1 MNFNYIIKSNE
12 LKYEKGKSNEFY
24 VSSKVSIDINN
35 ENFVKHYENYL
46 KNENKSFIYS
56 CHQWFEASNY
66 NHLEKILCNYGTNDV
81 VEQFNVKLACAQGFK
96 NELVE
101 NYKMS
106 KEDEYMEN
114 ILKKER
120 HTTYHNIK
128 QNCIVKMEKEFNIKT
143 GQEYDNFE
151 RHEIKKQD
159 FQKKRKIENILLDII
174 NVAIKLKKIED
185 NYGDHFLYEKLFT
198 LEKNL
203 FTKKIKNIDE
213 HVQTNIHLN
222 QTNNRIIEYTKK
234 IKNNNIYYKNEDNNE
249 LSKFIS
255 TSTILKDQKIDNF
268 FFLNLKN
275 VSYLDKN
282 NNNIEKRAFISLIE
296 YLSANSNVLNIKKR
310 FPNSDFLN
318 KLSNNLWD
326 RYFNYKE
333 KILDQISYP
342 DFNHVNEQMVINV
355 KNTDKT
361 FQYSPSDY
369 SEGKINGLGVLKF
382 LILNI
387 FRKKFKKNSINFG
400 SRLKI
405 PIKIVITGKIKKEV
419 KVLAKYLKNK
429 YSLKVYDFDKI
440 QKEAEYICQKN
451 NVNKN
456 ESDLNEETNEGGYQ
470 NVKYKISK
478 KLEKIINKLK
488 QKEIC
493 DYTKDVLYVDL
504 LYYRIKYD
512 NDIFLNT
519 NKKCKKYNGYI
530 IINFFYSLRQYI
542 LYELKFKNRFFL
554 NNFVH
559 NNLGLVQK
567 ARSLLELETTY
578 LKKNENNENVH
589 PSKHINREEETNKDT
604 TKNNKRKKN
613 RLRKKLNSIPIEE
626 NEIGNQSKD
635 IDINYI
641 EKKNILF
648 FSNFICKIFDID
660 KMKNKDKFES
670 IDMHFHININKRKM
684 NKYLFSY
691 FNKHNLYYSIS
702 CHKCEDVCEN
712 ENKFEFT
719 HEEENENQVEDPNLH
734 LRIYLKRL
742 IKIGIESKQ
751 LESQY
756 VSNIQ
761 TIKKYIMIK
770 CNIVLL
776 CKHLKKQKNIKK
788 KNKGKCSFL
797 KLEKYSEEKNKVA
810 KYSYPYLIKK
820 NFQYDKSYVEINKFL
835 KSYTNS
841 PRVYVLK
848 KYIFKYSSKIIKK
861 AIISSKKIS
870 NDCGERQDLKTSVDH
885 IVDKDKIYKYVKRI
899 NIDKNLMNYFR
910 ERYLNIIRSYI
921 IQLFNLFAWE
931 EKFEQNINKN
941 IKHIKKNVYSFIDF
955 IDMHKINDAI
965 KLQNNMKKIGIQ
977 NDKSKILMLNMLIN
991 IQKKIWI
998 NILKAKNKNYKK
1010 KYIYIQTW
1018 FYRQL
1023 IFLTFLK
1030 FNQINIEHKLYTDL
1044 QFFVH
1049 EFIYSLLHY
1058 DNIMLCKNEDRNK
1071 FYVFNYFPKNIKE
1084 LFIYENGNYHFPF
1097 YNLMKKDSI
1106 KFFVDIPEDNHN
1118 KKSNKPNNSENK
1130 NNNTNQ
1136 YLKHEQSYIFLAKE
1150 YKAISNFIFYYKLHE
1165 IINNSIISLRN
1176 KIYIF
1181 QDVNNKINAFVTLH
1195 YACVYNRLNYV
1206 CDLVRKHILTFK
1218 PIPSHLFDTLNGNFY
1233 NKLDEVTQL
1242 ENEISFKDGEEKSD
1256 LKKEKNINMKGKM
1269 GNENKDSEYKY
1280 KNDLYTTNQQKYSY
1294 LNVTEKKRIKYAYIF
1309 IQNILNYIFI
1319 EHYFPIISRPTL
1331 ENFIICSLNFIK
1343 NKSQKKDAYSFF
1355 AYNLLKIYFKKNK
1368 IVDINIFYLPES
1380 IKNTNTLK
1388 AFPQNGK
1395 ELSQY
1400 IFVLDFF
1407 FFLLFF
1413 FFNSKHNGK
1422 NSQKMILQNYLNVLE
1437 AKMDKEGIMNKCE
1450 KIKILRNRLFSY
1462 EELLK
1467 PKNVIPTDSH
1477 NIQSGEINVE
1487 NKNNKSKKLCI
1498 SFDEMEKSRMDFI
1511 DSDCICI
1518 EEKQQN
1524 LDGLDYFN
1532 FQEFSNLCIFNI
1544 FLNKKKEKKN
1554 YKYEIFL
1561 LNKFVFRFLF
1571 AFSQMPHFYEN
1582 VNAYIK
1588 NYLFKKSSNFLSLF
1602 EKCVQE
1608 KVETISRSNSNA
1620 EKIYKAHGCEKK
1632 KINTY
1637 MSWNTKKKVIS
1648 NKNIIKKPQLFW
1660 CFLF

>member
-12 LKYEKGKSNEFY
+12 LKYEKGKSNELY

-56 CHQWFEASNY
+56 CHQLFETSNY

-81 VEQFNVKLACAQGFK
+81 VEQFNAKLACAQGFK

-101 NYKMS
+101 NYRMS
-106 KEDEYMEN
+106 KEDEYLEN
-114 ILKKER
+114 VLKREK
-120 HTTYHNIK
+120 HTAYHNIK
-128 QNCIVKMEKEFNIKT
+128 QNCIIKTEKEFNIKT
-143 GQEYDNFE
+143 QQEYDNFE
-151 RHEIKKQD
+151 RHEIEKQYFHKK
-159 FQKKRKIENILLDII
+159 KKIENILLDII
-174 NVAIKLKKIED
+174 EAAIKLKKFED
-185 NYGDHFLYEKLFT
+185 NYGDYFLYEKLFT

-203 FTKKIKNIDE
+203 FTKKVKSMDE
-213 HVQTNIHLN
+213 YVQENNHLN
-222 QTNNRIIEYTKK
+222 QTNNRIIEY
-234 IKNNNIYYKNEDNNE
+234 IKNNKIYYKNEDDNE

-255 TSTILKDQKIDNF
+255 ASTILKDQKIDKL
-268 FFLNLKN
+268 FFLNLRN
-275 VSYLDKN
+275 ASYLDKN
-282 NNNIEKRAFISLIE
+282 SNGIEKRAFVGLMKYLI
-296 YLSANSNVLNIKKR
+296 ANSNVLNIKNR
-310 FPNSDFLN
+310 FPSSDFLN

-342 DFNHVNEQMVINV
+342 DFNYVNEQM
-355 KNTDKT
+355 TDKT
-361 FQYSPSDY
+361 FQYSPSDC

-387 FRKKFKKNSINFG
+387 FRKSSMNFG
-400 SRLKI
+400 SRLKV

-440 QKEAEYICQKN
+440 QKEVEYICQKN
-451 NVNKN
+451 SVNKN
-456 ESDLNEETNEGGYQ
+456 ISDLDGDINEESFQ
-470 NVKYKISK
+470 NPKYKISK

-488 QKEIC
+488 QKEISN
-493 DYTKDVLYVDL
+493 YTKDVLYVDL

-512 NDIFLNT
+512 NDIFLNVD
-519 NKKCKKYNGYI
+519 KKCKKYNGYI

-554 NNFVH
+554 NNFVY
-559 NNLGLVQK
+559 NNLDLAKKV
-567 ARSLLELETTY
+567 RSLLELETTTY
-578 LKKNENNENVH
+578 LKKNENNENMMKENAH
-589 PSKHINREEETNKDT
+589 PSKHISKEDEPNKDT

-613 RLRKKLNSIPIEE
+613 KLRKKLSSIPNEE
-626 NEIGNQSKD
+626 NEIENQNKD
-635 IDINYI
+635 DNINYV

-648 FSNFICKIFDID
+648 FSNFICKICDIN
-660 KMKNKDKFES
+660 KVKNKDKFES
-670 IDMHFHININKRKM
+670 VDMHFHININKRKM
-684 NKYLFSY
+684 NKHLFSY
-691 FNKHNLYYSIS
+691 FNKNNIYYSIS

-712 ENKFEFT
+712 EDTFEFA
-719 HEEENENQVEDPNLH
+719 HEENNENQVEDPDIH

-742 IKIGIESKQ
+742 TKIGIENKQ
-751 LESQY
+751 LENQH
-756 VSNIQ
+756 VSNIH
-761 TIKKYIMIK
+761 IKKKYIMIK

-776 CKHLKKQKNIKK
+776 CKHLKKKKYIKK

-797 KLEKYSEEKNKVA
+797 NLEKYYGEKNNVP

-835 KSYTNS
+835 KGYTNS
-841 PRVYVLK
+841 PRIYVLK

-861 AIISSKKIS
+861 EIISSKKIS
-870 NDCGERQDLKTSVDH
+870 NDGGERRDLKISVDH
-885 IVDKDKIYKYVKRI
+885 IVDKDKIYKHVKRI
-899 NIDKNLMNYFR
+899 NIDKNLVSYFR

-931 EKFEQNINKN
+931 EKIEQNINTN
-941 IKHIKKNVYSFIDF
+941 IKHIKKNVYSFINF
-955 IDMHKINDAI
+955 IDMYKINDVI

-977 NDKSKILMLNMLIN
+977 NDKSKILMLNMLVN

-998 NILKAKNKNYKK
+998 NILKYKNKNYKK

-1097 YNLMKKDSI
+1097 YNLMKKDTT

-1118 KKSNKPNNSENK
+1118 KKSNRPNSSENK

-1165 IINNSIISLRN
+1165 IINNSIIYLRN

-1206 CDLVRKHILTFK
+1206 CDLVRNHILAFK
-1218 PIPSHLFDTLNGNFY
+1218 PIPSYLFDTLNGNSY
-1233 NKLDEVTQL
+1233 NKLDDVTKL
-1242 ENEISFKDGEEKSD
+1242 ENEISFKGGE
-1256 LKKEKNINMKGKM
+1256 EKNINMEDKI

-1280 KNDLYTTNQQKYSY
+1280 KNNLCATNEQKYSY
-1294 LNVTEKKRIKYAYIF
+1294 LNVAEKKRIKYAYIF

-1319 EHYFPIISRPTL
+1319 EQYFPIIPKFTL

-1355 AYNLLKIYFKKNK
+1355 AYNILKIYFKKNK
-1368 IVDINIFYLPES
+1368 IVDINIFYLPEC
-1380 IKNTNTLK
+1380 IKHTNTLK
-1388 AFPQNGK
+1388 VFPQNGK
-1395 ELSQY
+1395 GLSQY

-1422 NSQKMILQNYLNVLE
+1422 NSQKMILQNYLNILE
-1437 AKMDKEGIMNKCE
+1437 EKMDKEGIVNKCE
-1450 KIKILRNRLFSY
+1450 KIKILRNCLFSY

-1467 PKNVIPTDSH
+1467 PKNVIPPDSH
-1477 NIQSGEINVE
+1477 NIQPDQMNVE

-1498 SFDEMEKSRMDFI
+1498 SFDEMEKSKMNFI
-1511 DSDCICI
+1511 DNDCICT
-1518 EEKQQN
+1518 EEEEQN
-1524 LDGLDYFN
+1524 LDNLDYFN
-1532 FQEFSNLCIFNI
+1532 FQEFSNLCIFTT

-1554 YKYEIFL
+1554 YEYEIFL
-1561 LNKFVFRFLF
+1561 LNKFIFRFLF

-1582 VNAYIK
+1582 LNAYIK

-1608 KVETISRSNSNA
+1608 KVKTISRSNSNA
-1620 EKIYKAHGCEKK
+1620 EKIYKAHECEKK

-1637 MSWNTKKKVIS
+1637 MSWNTKKKVRARDLLIFFC
-1648 NKNIIKKPQLFW
+1648 NNYKYILKKKNCKNL
-1660 CFLF
+1660 

>member
-1 MNFNYIIKSNE
+1 M
-12 LKYEKGKSNEFY
+12 
-24 VSSKVSIDINN
+24 
-35 ENFVKHYENYL
+35 
-46 KNENKSFIYS
+46 
-56 CHQWFEASNY
+56 
-66 NHLEKILCNYGTNDV
+66 
-81 VEQFNVKLACAQGFK
+81 
-96 NELVE
+96 
-101 NYKMS
+101 
-106 KEDEYMEN
+106 
-114 ILKKER
+114 
-120 HTTYHNIK
+120 
-128 QNCIVKMEKEFNIKT
+128 
-143 GQEYDNFE
+143 
-151 RHEIKKQD
+151 
-159 FQKKRKIENILLDII
+159 
-174 NVAIKLKKIED
+174 
-185 NYGDHFLYEKLFT
+185 
-198 LEKNL
+198 
-203 FTKKIKNIDE
+203 
-213 HVQTNIHLN
+213 
-222 QTNNRIIEYTKK
+222 
-234 IKNNNIYYKNEDNNE
+234 
-249 LSKFIS
+249 
-255 TSTILKDQKIDNF
+255 
-268 FFLNLKN
+268 
-275 VSYLDKN
+275 
-282 NNNIEKRAFISLIE
+282 
-296 YLSANSNVLNIKKR
+296 
-310 FPNSDFLN
+310 
-318 KLSNNLWD
+318 
-326 RYFNYKE
+326 
-333 KILDQISYP
+333 
-342 DFNHVNEQMVINV
+342 
-355 KNTDKT
+355 
-361 FQYSPSDY
+361 
-369 SEGKINGLGVLKF
+369 
-382 LILNI
+382 
-387 FRKKFKKNSINFG
+387 NFG

-405 PIKIVITGKIKKEV
+405 PLKIVITGKIKKEV

-456 ESDLNEETNEGGYQ
+456 VSDLNGETNEEGCQ
-470 NVKYKISK
+470 NAKYKISK
-478 KLEKIINKLK
+478 KLKKIINKLK
-488 QKEIC
+488 QEEIS
-493 DYTKDVLYVDL
+493 DYTKDILYVDL

-512 NDIFLNT
+512 NDIFLNI

-559 NNLGLVQK
+559 NNLDIVKK

-578 LKKNENNENVH
+578 LKKNENKENVMEENGH
-589 PSKHINREEETNKDT
+589 ASKDINREDETSKDIA
-604 TKNNKRKKN
+604 KNNKRKKN
-613 RLRKKLNSIPIEE
+613 KLQKKLNSIMNEE
-626 NEIGNQSKD
+626 NEIGNQSND
-635 IDINYI
+635 SYINYI

-648 FSNFICKIFDID
+648 FSNFICKIFDIN

-684 NKYLFSY
+684 NKYLYRY
-691 FNKHNLYYSIS
+691 FNKNNIYYSIS
-702 CHKCEDVCEN
+702 CHKCEDVCEDKD
-712 ENKFEFT
+712 KFEFGY
-719 HEEENENQVEDPNLH
+719 EGKNENPDLH

-742 IKIGIESKQ
+742 TKIGIENQ
-751 LESQY
+751 H
-756 VSNIQ
+756 VSNIE
-761 TIKKYIMIK
+761 TKKKYIMIK

-776 CKHLKKQKNIKK
+776 CKHLKKKKNIKK
-788 KNKGKCSFL
+788 KNEGKCSFL
-797 KLEKYSEEKNKVA
+797 KLEKYYEEKNKVA

-841 PRVYVLK
+841 PRIYVLK

-861 AIISSKKIS
+861 AIISLKKIS
-870 NDCGERQDLKTSVDH
+870 NDCGERQELKTSIDN

-899 NIDKNLMNYFR
+899 NIDKNLVNYFR

-931 EKFEQNINKN
+931 EKFEQNIKKN

-955 IDMHKINDAI
+955 IDMHKINDVI
-965 KLQNNMKKIGIQ
+965 KLQNNMTKIGIQ
-977 NDKSKILMLNMLIN
+977 NDKSKMLMLNMVIN

-1097 YNLMKKDSI
+1097 YNLMKKDST

-1130 NNNTNQ
+1130 NNNINQ

-1150 YKAISNFIFYYKLHE
+1150 YKAISNFIFYYKLDE

-1181 QDVNNKINAFVTLH
+1181 QDINNKINAFVTLH
-1195 YACVYNRLNYV
+1195 YTCVYNRLNYV
-1206 CDLVRKHILTFK
+1206 CDLVRNYILAFK

-1233 NKLDEVTQL
+1233 NKLDDVTKL

-1256 LKKEKNINMKGKM
+1256 FQKEKNINMKAKM
-1269 GNENKDSEYKY
+1269 GNENE
-1280 KNDLYTTNQQKYSY
+1280 NDLYITNEEKYSY
-1294 LNVTEKKRIKYAYIF
+1294 LNGGEKKRIKYAYIF

-1319 EHYFPIISRPTL
+1319 EHYFPIISKPTL

-1368 IVDINIFYLPES
+1368 IIDINIFYLPES
-1380 IKNTNTLK
+1380 IKNANTLK
-1388 AFPQNGK
+1388 VFPQNGK

-1422 NSQKMILQNYLNVLE
+1422 NSQKMV
-1437 AKMDKEGIMNKCE
+1437 
-1450 KIKILRNRLFSY
+1450 S
-1462 EELLK
+1462 
-1467 PKNVIPTDSH
+1467 
-1477 NIQSGEINVE
+1477 
-1487 NKNNKSKKLCI
+1487 
-1498 SFDEMEKSRMDFI
+1498 
-1511 DSDCICI
+1511 
-1518 EEKQQN
+1518 
-1524 LDGLDYFN
+1524 
-1532 FQEFSNLCIFNI
+1532 
-1544 FLNKKKEKKN
+1544 
-1554 YKYEIFL
+1554 
-1561 LNKFVFRFLF
+1561 
-1571 AFSQMPHFYEN
+1571 
-1582 VNAYIK
+1582 
-1588 NYLFKKSSNFLSLF
+1588 
-1602 EKCVQE
+1602 
-1608 KVETISRSNSNA
+1608 
-1620 EKIYKAHGCEKK
+1620 
-1632 KINTY
+1632 
-1637 MSWNTKKKVIS
+1637 
-1648 NKNIIKKPQLFW
+1648 
-1660 CFLF
+1660 